1 MDAECLSLNLAVTPD
16 IGQRT
21 YLYLV
26 AARVRSGAF
35 KFSAGPGDLSSTD
48 HKPAVASQDRLQ
60 IHSIARDDRQ
70 DDSNV

>member
-1 MDAECLSLNLAVTPD
+1 MDVECLSLNLAVTPD

-35 KFSAGPGDLSSTD
+35 KFSAGDLSSFTD
-48 HKPAVASQDRLQ
+48 HETVVASQDRLQ